1 MTAPEL
7 SAALIIRDDASTLE
21 ALLQSIRPH
30 VDEIVVV
37 DTGSVDG
44 SPDIARRYADK
55 VVTWLGCN
63 DPDSGLIEDFAAAR
77 NYSFDLASK
86 EWCCWFD
93 GDDVVEGGQ
102 YLRELAAKSEADNKI
117 WMLPYEYSHDAAG
130 RCTTL
135 QYRERLVRPRH
146 KLEWKMPVHEYLGFA
161 GAIEGTV
168 NTDFDHRVRVIH
180 RKQHSAKQREVGRN
194 LRILRKHVA
203 QVYESDIR
211 ALHYLGFEYAAQGE
225 GGNALRLLKRHV
237 ALEMWPDQRMLSL
250 LGIAEI
256 YRAIQD
262 WDSVIYWAGQAIQCR
277 SWPEPYWALCRA
289 YYHLGMDSYPQEAEE
304 NFRKSAH
311 FGQLGM
317 NLNPSTTPIFT
328 TPMER
333 FDVMRYL
340 GVSLS
345 RIGEVDAAIEAARH
359 GLSGMPED
367 EMLQRQLNDFEKH
380 KLFRH
385 VGSLG
390 ARGVI
395 EADHATLIQK
405 VLDGTLKLGFGDT
418 QSAALQAAM
427 GSEPAADYGLAGGV
441 EQPGEPAGTDS
452 GGDVGLAGPVGT
464 GGPSRGDVDGSSGL
478 GLDVIFYLGHGLEPW
493 NPTTFATGGMGGSET
508 MAWEMARRLAKL
520 GHKVRLYGHC
530 TPRTEG
536 VFEGVH
542 FLDAS
547 KYRSLRCDVLIASR
561 DPGAVDDAH
570 KVQATARVLWVH
582 DIHCGPAL
590 NEQRALRID
599 LILCLSK
606 WHKAFFLRCYPSL
619 SADQVEVTRNGI
631 DLARFTLDD
640 TRAPPPATLAQL
652 EDLVRDGALSQATA
666 DIAAR
671 RMPKRNPHKAIW
683 SSSPDRG
690 LQTALEAWPSIRKE
704 VPGAEL
710 HIFYGFGNWEKAAR
724 MSQNTDQIRVIN
736 HLKHLSKNTAGVF
749 LRDRVN
755 QVELAREMVSAG
767 VWFYPTWFSETSCI
781 SAMEAQAAGLRIV
794 TSPIAALVETVG
806 DRGAMISTKTLSL
819 DPIATIQGE
828 EYRGKLIAACVRSMA
843 DGMEPTW
850 ARNDLRKYAAEHFG
864 LDTLAADWSKMLT
877 ELVAKVSED
886 VVPRYR
892 GEDAVIRA
900 AE

>member
-1 MTAPEL
+1 MATPEI
-7 SAALIIRDDASTLE
+7 SAALIIRDDASTLG
-21 ALLQSIRPH
+21 ALLESIRPH

-77 NYSFDLASK
+77 NYSFELASK
-86 EWCCWFD
+86 EWVAWFD

-102 YLRELAAKSEADNKI
+102 YLRELAEKTEEDNKI

-161 GAIEGTV
+161 GAIEGTI

-180 RKQHSAKQREVGRN
+180 RKQHSSKLREVGRN
-194 LRILRKHVA
+194 LRILKKHVA
-203 QVYESDIR
+203 KAYESDIR

-277 SWPEPYWALCRA
+277 SWPEPYWQLCRA

-333 FDVMRYL
+333 YDVMRYL

-345 RIGEVDAAIEAARH
+345 RIGEVDAAIEVARH

-367 EMLQRQLNDFEKH
+367 EMLQKQLRDFEKH

-385 VGSLG
+385 VGELG
-390 ARGVI
+390 SRGVI
-395 EADHATLIQK
+395 EADHATLIQT
-405 VLDGTLKLGFGDT
+405 VLNGTLKLGIGET
-418 QSAALQAAM
+418 QDAALQAAM
-427 GSEPAADYGLAGGV
+427 GLPSDDSSMAASSVAGGV
-441 EQPGEPAGTDS
+441 EQPLEPSGVHEGGADGGASEEQGGGHPDDAGRLEA
-452 GGDVGLAGPVGT
+452 V
-464 GGPSRGDVDGSSGL
+464 RGSAV
-478 GLDVIFYLGHGLEPW
+478 LDIIFYVGHGLEPW
-493 NPTTFATGGMGGSET
+493 NPTTFAAGGMGGSET

-530 TPRTEG
+530 TPRMEG
-536 VFEGVH
+536 VFEGVQ

-547 KYRSLRCDVLIASR
+547 KYRNLKCDVLVASR
-561 DPGAVDDAH
+561 DPSAVDDAH
-570 KVQATARVLWVH
+570 NVQATARLLWVH
-582 DIHCGPAL
+582 DVHCYDAL

-599 LILCLSK
+599 KILCLSN
-606 WHKAFFLRCYPSL
+606 WHKGYFLRCYPSL
-619 SADQVEVTRNGI
+619 SADQIEVTRNGI
-631 DLARFTLDD
+631 ALERFGLLKT
-640 TRAPPPATLAQL
+640 ATFDIEVDFL
-652 EDLVRDGALSQATA
+652 EAKAKQA
-666 DIAAR
+666 
-671 RMPKRNPHKAIW
+671 MEKRNPHKAIW

-690 LQTALEAWPSIRKE
+690 LQTAIDVWPSIRKE
-704 VPGAEL
+704 VPDAEL

-736 HLKHLSKNTAGVF
+736 HLKHLSKNTAGVI
-749 LRDRVN
+749 LRERVN
-755 QVELAREMVSAG
+755 QVELARKMMSAG

-806 DRGAMISTKTLSL
+806 DRGAMVSTKTLSL

-828 EYRGKLIAACVRSMA
+828 EYRGKLIKACVASMLA
-843 DGMEPTW
+843 PDTGLLR
-850 ARNDLRKYAAEHFG
+850 ADLRQYAAEHFG

-877 ELVAKVSED
+877 ELVAKVAED
-886 VVPRYR
+886 VVPPYR
-892 GEDAVIRA
+892 GEA